1 MFCPLPLDFI
11 VRGFYIVFIDK
22 AALTITLR
30 PHQERIIDRLQNY
43 NKGQVIVPT
52 GGGKTLTMIMD
63 AKSSM
68 DRCNSGVTTV
78 VVAPRILLAEQLCS
92 EFMEVIDPNN
102 SDPYLHVMHVH
113 SGETHYVSTTKADKI
128 HLYANCARTM
138 GENVIIFTSYNSLQ
152 RIVDADIEVNT
163 IYFDEA
169 HNSVKRNFFPATEY
183 FAENA
188 DRCYFYTATPKHS
201 LTPKKPGMNWSVYG
215 QVLANIPA
223 PELVEGGY
231 ILPPKVVVKQL
242 PLIKGR
248 KVMYADDCDNLL
260 ETLDNCKSVNVVDGL
275 VDGSSNLSKVL
286 ICARTTK
293 QIVNLLT
300 HSDFCSELYQRGYS
314 WMTITS
320 KTGAIIDGK
329 KVDRE
334 KFFET
339 LNTWGKDPEKKFVVI
354 HHSILSEGINVSGLE
369 AVIFMR
375 NMDYIGISQSIGR
388 VIRLGSTEKTFG
400 LVCIPTYDTV
410 GISTARKVQA
420 VVDVVFNQGQP
431 AISEIRR

>member
-1 MFCPLPLDFI
+1 MNKWH
-11 VRGFYIVFIDK
+11 RGAPSGVSVLYIGHINRTRM
-22 AALTITLR
+22 TITLR
-30 PHQERIIDRLQNY
+30 PHQDRIINRLRDY

-63 AKSSM
+63 AQASM
-68 DRCNSGVTTV
+68 DRCSNGVTTV

-92 EFMEVIDPNN
+92 EFMEVIDPDN

-113 SGETHYVSTTKADKI
+113 SGETHHVSTTKAEKI
-128 HLYANCARTM
+128 HLYASCARTM
-138 GENVIIFTSYNSLQ
+138 GENVIIFTTYNSLH
-152 RIVDADIEVNT
+152 RIMEADIEVNN

-223 PELVEGGY
+223 PELVKGGY

-248 KVMYADDCDNLL
+248 KVMYAEDADNLL
-260 ETLDNCKSVNVVDGL
+260 ETIDDNNI
-275 VDGSSNLSKVL
+275 SKTL

-293 QIVNLLT
+293 QIMGLISQ
-300 HSDFCSELYQRGYS
+300 SDFCAELYQRGYS

-334 KFFET
+334 EFFNT
-339 LNTWGKDPEKKFVVI
+339 LNTWGKDGTKKFVVI

-400 LVCIPTYDTV
+400 LVCIPTYDPV

>member
-1 MFCPLPLDFI
+1 MLYTI
-11 VRGFYIVFIDK
+11 FIDGT
-22 AALTITLR
+22 ALTITLR
-30 PHQERIIDRLQNY
+30 PHQNRILDRMLAY

-52 GGGKTLTMIMD
+52 GGGKTLTMIVD
-63 AKSSM
+63 TQRRHNAI
-68 DRCNSGVTTV
+68 NNGTTTV

-92 EFMEVIDPNN
+92 EFLEVVDTANTHI
-102 SDPYLHVMHVH
+102 MHVH
-113 SGETHYVSTTKADKI
+113 SGETHHFSSTKSDSI
-128 HLYANCARTM
+128 HMFASTARTA
-138 GENVIIFTSYNSLQ
+138 GENVIIFTTYHSLH
-152 RIVDADIEVNT
+152 RVMEADIEVNT

-169 HNSVKRNFFPATEY
+169 HNSVQRNFFPATEF
-183 FAENA
+183 FANDA

-201 LTPKKPGMNWSVYG
+201 LTISKPGMNDAAVYG
-215 QVLANIPA
+215 QVLINVPA
-223 PELVEGGY
+223 PELVEQGY

-248 KVMYADDCDNLL
+248 KVMYADDCDNLI
-260 ETLDNCKSVNVVDGL
+260 ETIDDNNIDKT
-275 VDGSSNLSKVL
+275 L

-293 QIVNLLT
+293 QIINLLT
-300 HSDFCSELYQRGYS
+300 YSDFCAELAQRGYS

-334 KFFET
+334 KFFDT

-388 VIRLGSTEKTFG
+388 VIRLGGDSKTFG
-400 LVCIPTYDTV
+400 LVCIPTYDSV
-410 GISTARKVQA
+410 GIGTARKVQA
-420 VVDVVFNQGQP
+420 VVDTVFHKGQP

>member
-1 MFCPLPLDFI
+1 ML
-11 VRGFYIVFIDK
+11 
-22 AALTITLR
+22 TLR
-30 PHQERIIDRLQNY
+30 PHQNRILDRMLAY
-43 NKGQVIVPT
+43 NKGQLIVPT
-52 GGGKTLTMIMD
+52 GGGKTLTMIVD
-63 AKSSM
+63 TQRRH
-68 DRCNSGVTTV
+68 DVINNGTTTV

-92 EFMEVIDPNN
+92 EFLEIVDTAHT
-102 SDPYLHVMHVH
+102 HVMHVH
-113 SGETHYVSTTKADKI
+113 SGETHHFSTTKSEKI
-128 HLYANCARTM
+128 ALFNNVARTA
-138 GENVIIFTSYNSLQ
+138 GENVIIFTTYHSLH
-152 RIVDADIEVNT
+152 RVVDADIEVNT

-169 HNSVKRNFFPATEY
+169 HNSVQRHFFPATEF

-215 QVLANIPA
+215 QVLVNVPA
-223 PELVEGGY
+223 PELVDGGY

-242 PLIKGR
+242 PMIKGR
-248 KVMYADDCDNLL
+248 KVMYAEDADNLI
-260 ETLDNCKSVNVVDGL
+260 ETLDNCKSVDVVNGL
-275 VDGSSNLSKVL
+275 VDGSNNLSKVL

-293 QIVNLLT
+293 QIIGLISQ
-300 HSDFCSELYQRGYS
+300 SDFCMQLAQRGYS

-329 KVDRE
+329 KVNRE
-334 KFFET
+334 EFFNT
-339 LNTWGKDPEKKFVVI
+339 LNTWGKDSNKKFVVI

-388 VIRLGSTEKTFG
+388 VIRLGDCHKTFG
-400 LVCIPTYDTV
+400 LVCIPTYDSV

-420 VVDVVFNQGQP
+420 VVDTVFHKGQP

>member
-1 MFCPLPLDFI
+1 
-11 VRGFYIVFIDK
+11 
-22 AALTITLR
+22 LTITLR
-30 PHQERIIDRLQNY
+30 PHQQRIIDRLQGY
-43 NKGQVIVPT
+43 NKGQILVPT

-63 AKSSM
+63 AQASM

-113 SGETHYVSTTKADKI
+113 SGETHHVSTTKAEKI

-138 GENVIIFTSYNSLQ
+138 GENVIIFTTYNSLH
-152 RIVDADIEVNT
+152 RIMEADIEVNN

-169 HNSVKRNFFPATEY
+169 HNSVKKNFFPATE
-183 FAENA
+183 FFLENA
-188 DRCYFYTATPKHS
+188 DRAYCYTATPKHS

-215 QVLANIPA
+215 QVLANVPA

-242 PLIKGR
+242 PMVKGR
-248 KVMYADDCDNLL
+248 KVVFAEDADNLL
-260 ETLDNCKSVNVVDGL
+260 ETIDENDI
-275 VDGSSNLSKVL
+275 SKTL

-293 QIVNLLT
+293 QIVGLLSQ
-300 HSDFCSELYQRGYS
+300 SDFCSQLADRGYS

-329 KVDRE
+329 KVNRE
-334 KFFET
+334 EFFNT
-339 LNTWGKDPEKKFVVI
+339 LNTWGKDATKKFVVI

-388 VIRLGSTEKTFG
+388 VIRLGGKEKTFG
-400 LVCIPTYDTV
+400 LVCVPTYDSV
-410 GISTARKVQA
+410 GISTARRAASIK
-420 VVDVVFNQGQP
+420 GTKTLP
-431 AISEIRR
+431 YLTRIL

>member
-1 MFCPLPLDFI
+1 M
-11 VRGFYIVFIDK
+11 
-22 AALTITLR
+22 ITLR
-30 PHQERIIDRLQNY
+30 PHQDRILDRMLAY
-43 NKGQVIVPT
+43 NKGQMIVPT
-52 GGGKTLTMIMD
+52 GGGKTLTMIVD
-63 AKSSM
+63 TQRRH
-68 DRCNSGVTTV
+68 DVINNGTTTV

-113 SGETHYVSTTKADKI
+113 SGETHHVSTTKADKI

-138 GENVIIFTSYNSLQ
+138 GENVIIFTTYNSLH
-152 RIVDADIEVNT
+152 RIMEADIEVNT

-169 HNSVKRNFFPATEY
+169 HNSVKKNFFPATEF

-201 LTPKKPGMNWSVYG
+201 LTVNKPGMNWGSVYG
-215 QVLANIPA
+215 QVLVNVPA
-223 PELVEGGY
+223 PELVDGGY

-242 PLIKGR
+242 PLVKGR
-248 KVMYADDCDNLL
+248 KVMYAEDSDNLL
-260 ETLDNCKSVNVVDGL
+260 ETIDDNNIDKT
-275 VDGSSNLSKVL
+275 L

-293 QIVNLLT
+293 QIIGLISQ
-300 HSDFCSELYQRGYS
+300 SDFCLQLAERGYS

-320 KTGAIIDGK
+320 KTGAIIDGQ
-329 KVDRE
+329 KVNRE
-334 KFFET
+334 EFFNT
-339 LNTWGKDPEKKFVVI
+339 LNTWGKDPEKKFVCI
-354 HHSILSEGINVSGLE
+354 HHSILSEGINVNGLE

-400 LVCIPTYDTV
+400 LVCIPTYDSV